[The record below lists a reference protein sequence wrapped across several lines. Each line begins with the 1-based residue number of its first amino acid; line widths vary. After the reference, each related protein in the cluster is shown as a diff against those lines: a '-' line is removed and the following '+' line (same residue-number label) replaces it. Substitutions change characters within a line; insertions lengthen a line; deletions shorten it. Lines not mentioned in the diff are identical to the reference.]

1 MKATMPVLVIAVGTK
16 GHRSNKGGAPVSSCG
31 CNGEGDNSPMIAVPI
46 EALSVDSEDGKP
58 VSPEVGDEVELP
70 RVMGIV
76 RKVDGEEAYVEI
88 KEVGGM
94 GVEYEDSKGE
104 SENEGEPEDRGESM
118 AEEED
123 KLRRMAMQ
131 EDRENGYA

>member
-1 MKATMPVLVIAVGTK
+1 MKAMPTVVIAVGVQ
-16 GHRSNKGGAPVSSCG
+16 GRHPSKGGAPVSSCG
-31 CNGEGDNSPMIAVPI
+31 EHESMDNRGMIAVPLK
-46 EALSVDSEDGKP
+46 ALSMDSEDGKP

-94 GVEYEDSKGE
+94 GVEYEEPKAQSEDDGE
-104 SENEGEPEDRGESM
+104 SEGKDGSM
-118 AEEED
+118 AMEEG
-123 KLRRMAMQ
+123 KLRNMAM
-131 EDRENGYA
+131 EHDRMNANM

>member
-1 MKATMPVLVIAVGTK
+1 MKAMPTVVIAVGVQ
-16 GHRSNKGGAPVSSCG
+16 GRHPSKGGAPVSSCG
-31 CNGEGDNSPMIAVPI
+31 GHESMDNRGMIAVPLK
-46 EALSVDSEDGKP
+46 ALSMDSEDGKP

-94 GVEYEDSKGE
+94 GVEYEEPKAQSEDEGE
-104 SENEGEPEDRGESM
+104 SEGEGGSM
-118 AEEED
+118 AMEEG
-123 KLRRMAMQ
+123 KLRKMAM
-131 EDRENGYA
+131 EHDRMNGNM

>member
-1 MKATMPVLVIAVGTK
+1 
-16 GHRSNKGGAPVSSCG
+16 
-31 CNGEGDNSPMIAVPI
+31 MIAVPLK
-46 EALSVDSEDGKP
+46 ALSMDSEDGKP

-94 GVEYEDSKGE
+94 GVQYEDSKVESEDEGE
-104 SENEGEPEDRGESM
+104 SEGEGEGGSM
-118 AEEED
+118 AMEEG
-123 KLRRMAMQ
+123 KLRKMAM
-131 EDRENGYA
+131 EHDRMNGNM